1 MYISD
6 NSTISGKILEMKF
19 GTFLLKENYLCHY
32 TVWGKVTYGK
42 MIRRIL
48 DNCCLVLQF
57 RIWGGGFK
65 GQNSQKLYQFLNIL
79 TVLKRNLFFRTIE
92 SLSRALYASNCCIV
106 NKEPHF

>member
-48 DNCCLVLQF
+48 DN
-57 RIWGGGFK
+57 
-65 GQNSQKLYQFLNIL
+65 
-79 TVLKRNLFFRTIE
+79 
-92 SLSRALYASNCCIV
+92 
-106 NKEPHF
+106 